1 MLAKTIKKI
10 FTKLLKKHEPIGAE
24 IPDSA
29 PLGLQIQFAKRQTTI
44 SY

>member
-1 MLAKTIKKI
+1 MLAKTIKRF
-10 FTKLLKKHEPIGAE
+10 FTNLLKKPQPIGAE

-29 PLGLQIQFAKRQTTI
+29 PLGLQIQFAKRQTNI